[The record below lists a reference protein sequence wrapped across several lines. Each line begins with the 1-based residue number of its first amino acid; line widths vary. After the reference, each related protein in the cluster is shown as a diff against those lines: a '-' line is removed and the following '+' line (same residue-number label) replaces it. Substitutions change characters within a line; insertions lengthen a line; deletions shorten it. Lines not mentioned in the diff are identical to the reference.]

1 VANMNKKFKL
11 SSPQIILLSFLIV
24 ILIGT
29 VLLLLPFSTT
39 GENINFID
47 ALFTATSATC
57 VTGLIVH
64 NTGTYFTRIGQMIIL
79 LMMQV
84 GGLGIMTFS
93 SIFLIL
99 LKQRI
104 SIKDRLIL
112 QENFGQ
118 KTSQKQISVL
128 IRNIVIFTIITE
140 TVGALL
146 LYLGFRKDLPPSE
159 ALYSSIFHSIS
170 AFCNAG
176 FSIYQNSFSKY
187 VDNPLINFTVISLI
201 IIGGLGFFVL
211 TDLQIKFFRKFK
223 RKNVFLTLHTKIV
236 LTTSLILIIVGALLI
251 YLFECTNI
259 LAGFNLRTLFASL
272 FQSVT
277 TRTAGFNTIDIG
289 KLQGTTLFLMIIL
302 MFIGASPGSTG
313 GGIKTT
319 TFVVVLYYFFSVI
332 TNKQRVV
339 IRKRTIP
346 REVISKSIV
355 IFFISCSILIFFTM
369 LLQLFQSSAYSGAVA
384 KNKFLEYLFEVTS
397 AFCTVGLSTGVTP
410 NLTSL
415 SRLLITVLMYIGR
428 LGPLTI
434 AVAFTQKER
443 INIEYPDENI
453 LIG

>member
-1 VANMNKKFKL
+1 MNKKFKL

>member
-1 VANMNKKFKL
+1 M
-11 SSPQIILLSFLIV
+11 
-24 ILIGT
+24 
-29 VLLLLPFSTT
+29 PFSTT

-187 VDNPLINFTVISLI
+187 VDNPLINFTIISLI

>member
-1 VANMNKKFKL
+1 MNKKFKL

-118 KTSQKQISVL
+118 KTSQKQISIL

-146 LYLGFRKDLPPSE
+146 LYLGFRKDLLPSE

-187 VDNPLINFTVISLI
+187 VDNPLINLTIISLI

>member
-1 VANMNKKFKL
+1 MNKKFKL

-187 VDNPLINFTVISLI
+187 VDNPLINFTIISLI